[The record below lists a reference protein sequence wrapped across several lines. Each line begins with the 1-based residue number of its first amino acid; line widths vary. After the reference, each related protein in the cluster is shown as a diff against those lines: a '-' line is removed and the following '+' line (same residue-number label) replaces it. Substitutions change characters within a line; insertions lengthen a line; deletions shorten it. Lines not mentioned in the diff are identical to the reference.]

1 MSKGVTKN
9 LVIVESPAKAAT
21 IERYLGPD
29 YTVLASYGHVRDL
42 PQKARRAAKGS
53 VAAKRPR
60 RKKGDPPAPKAAKGL
75 GSLAVD
81 VENGFTPH
89 YEIIEEKEG
98 RLADIRRAAKGAES
112 VWLATDLDRE
122 GEAIA
127 WHVAEAL
134 EIPEGDRRRV
144 TFSEITKGAILEA
157 FSHPRAINLD
167 LVNAQQAR
175 RILDRLVGYKLSPL
189 LSRLVAPRSSAG
201 RVQSV
206 ALRLVV
212 ERERAIRAFIPRH
225 YSTVELG
232 IRPAVDPELL
242 IPASLVGPKGE
253 TLEVEP
259 EVAEAAVARI
269 RNGSATVTERSE
281 STRKQRPVPPFT
293 TSTLQQEAGRKHG
306 YRSRV
311 TMQLAQKLYE
321 GVDIGGE
328 RTGLITYMRTD
339 SPTLSQQAISEA
351 AEVIRGRFG
360 AEMVVEGG
368 RQYASKSKSAQEA
381 HEAIRP
387 TSFHRTPEEVASYLD
402 DRELKVYT
410 LIWRRAIASQM
421 PDKLSAT
428 TTLFWS
434 VGEDRLKTNATRT
447 LEPGFTAVYLE
458 GKDDEDEDAEA
469 QLPDLPEGSQGTVAT
484 VEAVA
489 HQTKPEPRFTE
500 PTLVKELE
508 KHGIGRPSTYAAI
521 IERIQER
528 EYVDRDRD
536 NRLRATRLGETVCDL
551 LTTHFTAFVDLGFTA
566 GMEEELDAVAE
577 GRADW
582 REVLG
587 RFWAT
592 FEPLVTEKASSI
604 GAGDYRSRPSEEKCS
619 EGHPME
625 ERLGRFGW
633 YLACSLYPE
642 HSERKS
648 LSKVIGDDTPGGDVP
663 TLEGAG
669 LPCPQCGAEHGG
681 KMAQRRSRFG
691 YFLGCDRYPEC
702 RFIPKPEV
710 PEEFRLAFEAACPVC
725 GDEHQGKLRPR
736 RNTKRNTYFFSCDR
750 YPECKTIRPRP
761 TGAVHGGCGAVI
773 GKDDEGGICTRC
785 GARVDLPEGELVGL
799 VITGGTPDPLAF
811 APKRGRRTTVGG
823 AKAEGNKAKVASR
836 ARTTK
841 SKGKPKR
848 VPVGVAVADAAA
860 ESAGGTPAP
869 EDEAT

>member
-1 MSKGVTKN
+1 MSRAATKN

-21 IERYLGPD
+21 IERYLGSE
-29 YTVLASYGHVRDL
+29 YTVIASYGHIRDL
-42 PQKARRAAKGS
+42 PQKSRRAAKGG
-53 VAAKRPR
+53 AAVKRPR
-60 RKKGDPPAPKAAKGL
+60 RKKGDPPAPKVAKGL

-98 RLADIRRAAKGAES
+98 RLADIRRAAKGAEA

-127 WHVAEAL
+127 WHLAEAL
-134 EIPEGDRRRV
+134 EIPESDRRRV
-144 TFSEITKGAILEA
+144 TFSEITKGAILES
-157 FSHPRAINLD
+157 FSHPRGINLD

-212 ERERAIRAFIPRH
+212 ERERAIRAFVPRF

-232 IRPAVDPELL
+232 VSPAADPELV

-253 TLEVEP
+253 SLELESD
-259 EVAEAAVARI
+259 AAAAAVARI
-269 RNGSATVTERSE
+269 TGGTAIVTERSE

-360 AEMVVEGG
+360 AEAVVEGG
-368 RQYASKSKSAQEA
+368 RQYASKSKNAQEA

-387 TSFHRTPEEVASYLD
+387 TSFHRTPEVVAAYLD

-421 PDKLSAT
+421 PDKLAAT

-434 VGEDRLKTNATRT
+434 VGDDRLKTTATRT

-469 QLPDLPEGSQGTVAT
+469 QLPELAEGSTGAVTSA
-484 VEAVA
+484 EAVA

-528 EYVDRDRD
+528 EYVDRDRE

-566 GMEEELDAVAE
+566 GMEEDLDAVAE

-582 REVLG
+582 REVLAK
-587 RFWAT
+587 FWST
-592 FEPLVTEKASSI
+592 FEPLVAEKSTSI
-604 GAGDYRSRPSEEKCS
+604 GAGEYRSRPSDEMCS
-619 EGHPME
+619 QGHPME

-663 TLEGAG
+663 VLEGAG

-681 KMAQRRSRFG
+681 KLAQRRSRFG

-710 PEEFRLAFEAACPVC
+710 PEEFRLTFDAPCPVC
-725 GDEHQGKLRPR
+725 GSEHGGKLQPK
-736 RNTKRNTYFFSCDR
+736 RNSKRNTYFYSCDR

-761 TGAVHGGCGAVI
+761 TGATHADCGAVI
-773 GKDDEGGICTRC
+773 GKDDDGGICCRC
-785 GARVDLPEGELVGL
+785 GARIDLPDGELLGAVL
-799 VITGGTPDPLAF
+799 AGGTADPLAF
-811 APKRGRRTTVGG
+811 APKRGRRAAADGSTTTSRGRG
-823 AKAEGNKAKVASR
+823 KVASR
-836 ARTTK
+836 STGASSRRRL
-841 SKGKPKR
+841 KR
-848 VPVGVAVADAAA
+848 VPAAA
-860 ESAGGTPAP
+860 AIAADSTETSAVGEEGEGT
-869 EDEAT
+869 